1 MQSATA
7 LIDSFISYII
17 TEKKTTFQIFMVEHA
32 PKEYWNENNLLNF
45 HTVDEFING
54 DGLIPS
60 DIYNE

>member
-1 MQSATA
+1 MNTEEIRAAASSAA
-7 LIDSFISYII
+7 IRIGQERIDYIKESY
-17 TEKKTTFQIFMVEHA
+17 